1 MLAMILSF
9 FGKIF
14 RYSPI
19 VKERLAMCLKFLKD
33 VRLQFILA
41 VISGALYGVISG
53 FGVPIILKFAADNI
67 FSGENVSSTLVIAAT
82 FGPFLIMCARA
93 VLEVS
98 NAYLI
103 GYCGQHILQG
113 LRLMVFSKL
122 QRLPLEYF
130 RKTEPGQII
139 TRNLNDTAM
148 LQAAML
154 EVSQEIIKQPITLCG
169 AIGAIVYM
177 CFQQSDIAI
186 LLIFIAAIPL
196 IIYPIK
202 IIGNRLKKKTTQ
214 MQRDNEMLTTMVS
227 HNLSAAQE
235 IRAFGL
241 QGREVS
247 NYSSLCQRLS
257 RSVISTLKYAALS
270 SPLVEVVAAGG
281 VGIAMFYCYKANI
294 GAPAFL
300 ALSGALYF
308 SYDPVKKL
316 VRLNNSVK
324 SGAACLGRIEQLLKE
339 PETIS
344 DPINPVKVDRLNGDI
359 SFNHVTFSYDSKNIV
374 LNDINEKF
382 NHGKTYALVGSS
394 GGGKT
399 TLTNLILRFYD
410 VIGGKVAIDGID
422 VRNLTLD
429 DLRKNI
435 SYVPQS
441 PSLIN
446 GTIEDN
452 ILWGK
457 LDATHDEVEIAAKN
471 AYAHD
476 FIVGLPNGYQ
486 TIVGEGGA
494 CISGGQKQRIAVAR
508 AFLRDTPILILD
520 EATSALDS
528 NSEHAIFLAIQRLV
542 KNKTAILIAHRFTM
556 MSIVDEVLVV
566 DAGKIIERGSPKEL
580 GSDKNSM
587 YYSLSS
593 KQNLLNK

>member
-1 MLAMILSF
+1 MQIIMLSF
-9 FGKIF
+9 FGKLF
-14 RYSPI
+14 NYSAI
-19 VKERLAMCLKFLKD
+19 VKERLAMCVKFLRE

-41 VISGALYGVISG
+41 IISGALYGVISG

-67 FSGENVSSTLVIAAT
+67 FSGNNVSVMLMIAAT
-82 FGPFLIMCARA
+82 LGPFLIMCARA
-93 VLEVS
+93 ALEVS
-98 NAYLI
+98 NAYMI

-130 RKTEPGQII
+130 RRTEPGQII
-139 TRNLNDTAM
+139 TRNLNDTAV

-154 EVSQEIIKQPITLCG
+154 EVSQEIIKQPITLFG

-186 LLIFIAAIPL
+186 LLIFITAIPL

-202 IIGNRLKKKTTQ
+202 LIGNRLKKKTSQ

-241 QGREVS
+241 EDREVF
-247 NYSSLCQRLS
+247 NYKNLCYRLS
-257 RSVISTLKYAALS
+257 KSVISTLKYAALS
-270 SPLVEVVAAGG
+270 SPLVEVISAGG
-281 VGIAMFYCYKANI
+281 VGIAMFYCYRAHI
-294 GAPAFL
+294 GAAAFL

-316 VRLNNSVK
+316 VRLNNSIK
-324 SGAACLGRIEQLLKE
+324 SGAACLDRIEQLLNE

-344 DPINPVKVDRLNGDI
+344 DPANPVVIDRLIGEI
-359 SFNHVTFSYDSKNIV
+359 SFENVTFSYDSKNIV
-374 LNDINEKF
+374 LHGINEKF
-382 NHGKTYALVGSS
+382 NHGKTYALVGCS
-394 GGGKT
+394 GSGKT
-399 TLTNLILRFYD
+399 TITNLILRFYD
-410 VIGGKVAIDGID
+410 VMSGRVSIDGID
-422 VRNLTLD
+422 IRDMTLR

-452 ILWGK
+452 ILWGR
-457 LDATHDEVEIAAKN
+457 LDATHADVEVAAKN

-486 TIVGEGGA
+486 TIVGENGA
-494 CISGGQKQRIAVAR
+494 CLSGGQKQRIAVAR

-520 EATSALDS
+520 EATSALDA
-528 NSEHAIFLAIQRLV
+528 NSEHAVFLAIEKLV

-556 MSIVDEVLVV
+556 MSIVDEVLVI
-566 DAGKIIERGSPKEL
+566 DSGKILERGSPKKLDE
-580 GSDKNSM
+580 DKSSM
-587 YYSLSS
+587 YHSLAS
-593 KQNLLNK
+593 KQNLSK